1 MAKIWDILPPPP
13 RPVPKT
19 KKTSS
24 RKRSLSLWYL
34 VILVVFSF
42 VFVFG
47 GSYAKLKYFDNTPS
61 SSPSPIQSTTATA
74 PKTQG
79 NLSIKI
85 LNSTGRFEEA
95 TKVKDILTNKGF
107 KVAATETAVNTYDQT
122 IVYYTPNSSSAE
134 KYALEIADLLKSYNA
149 KTQKFS
155 QSSSYD
161 IAIIIGGK
169 LY

>member
-13 RPVPKT
+13 RPAPKN
-19 KKTSS
+19 KKTTS
-24 RKRSLSLWYL
+24 RKRVLSLWYL

-42 VFVFG
+42 VFIFG
-47 GSYAKLKYFDNTPS
+47 GSWAKLKYFDNVPSPTPL
-61 SSPSPIQSTTATA
+61 SSPSSAVV
-74 PKTQG
+74 KTQG

-95 TKVKDILTNKGF
+95 TKVKEILTKNGF
-107 KVAATETAVNTYDQT
+107 NVSATETAVNTYDQT
-122 IVYYTPNSSSAE
+122 IIYYNPTSTTAE
-134 KYALEIADLLKSYNA
+134 KYALQIADLLKSYNA

-155 QSSSYD
+155 QSSNYD

>member
-1 MAKIWDILPPPP
+1 MSKIWDILPPPP
-13 RPVPKT
+13 RPAHKIKQTP
-19 KKTSS
+19 S
-24 RKRSLSLWYL
+24 RRKSLSAWYL
-34 VILVVFSF
+34 VILVILSF

-47 GSYAKLKYFDNTPS
+47 GSYAKLKYFDTTPGQ
-61 SSPSPIQSTTATA
+61 SPSPAQSATA
-74 PKTQG
+74 VKNQE
-79 NLSIKI
+79 NLTVKI

-95 TKVKDILTNKGF
+95 TKVKDILTKNGF
-107 KVAATETAVNTYDQT
+107 KIAATETAVNSYDQT
-122 IVYYTPNSSSAE
+122 IVYYSPDNLLTE
-134 KYALEIADLLKSYNA
+134 KYALEIADLLKGYNA

>member
-1 MAKIWDILPPPP
+1 MPKIWDILPPPP
-13 RPVPKT
+13 RPAPKT
-19 KKTSS
+19 KKTVS

-47 GSYAKLKYFDNTPS
+47 GSWAKLKYFDNSPS
-61 SSPSPIQSTTATA
+61 SPAPSASQSSSTA
-74 PKTQG
+74 KTQG

-95 TKVKDILTNKGF
+95 TKVKDILTKNGF
-107 KVAATETAVNTYDQT
+107 NVVATETAVNTYDQT
-122 IVYYTPNSSSAE
+122 IVYYTPNSPSVE

>member
-1 MAKIWDILPPPP
+1 MPKIWDILPPPP
-13 RPVPKT
+13 RPAPKT
-19 KKTSS
+19 KNTTS
-24 RKRSLSLWYL
+24 RKKSLSLWYL

-42 VFVFG
+42 VFIFG
-47 GSYAKLKYFDNTPS
+47 GSWAKLKYFDNTASFSPTPS
-61 SSPSPIQSTTATA
+61 LSQNSPAT
-74 PKTQG
+74 KTQG
-79 NLSIKI
+79 NLAIKI

-107 KVAATETAVNTYDQT
+107 NVASTETAVNTYDQT
-122 IVYYTPNSSSAE
+122 IVYYSPTSATAE
-134 KYALEIADLLKSYNA
+134 KYALEIADLLKSYSA
-149 KTQKFS
+149 KTQQFS

>member
-1 MAKIWDILPPPP
+1 LAKIWDILPPPP
-13 RPVPKT
+13 RPAPKS
-19 KKTSS
+19 KKTTA
-24 RKRSLSLWYL
+24 RKRTLSLWYL

-47 GSYAKLKYFDNTPS
+47 GSWAKLKYFDNISSTSPTPS
-61 SSPSPIQSTTATA
+61 PSQNSQAS
-74 PKTQG
+74 KTQE

-95 TKVKDILTNKGF
+95 TKVKDILINKGF
-107 KVAATETAVNTYDQT
+107 NVSATETAVNTYDQT
-122 IVYYTPNSSSAE
+122 IVYYTSNNSSTE

-155 QSSSYD
+155 QGSSYD

-169 LY
+169 F